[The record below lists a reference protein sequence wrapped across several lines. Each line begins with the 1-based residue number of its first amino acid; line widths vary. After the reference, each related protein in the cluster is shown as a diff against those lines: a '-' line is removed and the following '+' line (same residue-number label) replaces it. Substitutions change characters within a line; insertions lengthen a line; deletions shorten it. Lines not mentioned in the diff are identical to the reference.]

1 MKSSIIFIFALL
13 IAILIF
19 SVFLFIQDR
28 LALKELL
35 LSASKLEE
43 SVSNLQTRMG
53 SIQNAVDNLRNLVE
67 EPYRLLKSKEFFT
80 VSVGFDEVIVKSLF
94 TFSEYKEGSDVFL
107 VLNDEAGS
115 TRTLELDREDGVSF
129 IELSISPFGI
139 YSRQILVREGSREIM
154 SDRFQIPPENYRI
167 QNFEISGRAWQQ
179 DQNDLLYSFHLIT
192 TSFIQNSQL
201 KIAKASVRVMNQG
214 EVIDV
219 LDMPFQ
225 DGQTALTT
233 TNYTAGRD
241 SNYEFFADVTYGF
254 GGSVSRKIEVKYN
267 F

>member
-1 MKSSIIFIFALL
+1 MKSSVIFIFVPL

-19 SVFLFIQDR
+19 SVFSFVQDR
-28 LALKELL
+28 LALRELL
-35 LSASKLEE
+35 LSSSKLEE
-43 SVSNLQTRMG
+43 SVATLHSRMG
-53 SIQNAVDNLRNLVE
+53 GIQNAVDNLRNLVE

-80 VSVGFDEVIVKSLF
+80 VSVGFDEVILKSLF
-94 TFSEYKEGSDVFL
+94 TLSEYKEGSDVFL

-115 TRTLELDREDGVSF
+115 TRTLELEREDGVSF
-129 IELSISPFGI
+129 VELSISPFGI
-139 YSRQILVREGSREIM
+139 YSGQVLVREGSHEIM